1 LVPDIIV
8 FEGRIKNVYG
18 GELYKLIEQ
27 GVTPKLLIEVKTSLA
42 QVRWEEPSYV
52 IEQIKEYVELLR
64 PRNTALAS
72 LKTVNSTLK
81 AQLKTLGVAMFENFA
96 YKAMQE
102 EFKRYV
108 VKALMQSQN
117 CLPLQY
123 PQTIGELASLKDECI
138 KRLKS

>member
-42 QVRWEEPSYV
+42 QVGWEEPSYV

-72 LKTVNSTLK
+72 LKTVNPTLK
-81 AQLKTLGVAMFENFA
+81 AQLKTLGVAIFENFA

-108 VKALMQSQN
+108 VKALM
-117 CLPLQY
+117 
-123 PQTIGELASLKDECI
+123 
-138 KRLKS
+138 